1 MCAPA
6 VYRFMMIN
14 CREDSSHTLLTGT
27 EQIQEDKWHK
37 MQQKKIKRNS
47 FVLRRRRSRGEYVEK
62 LFKQRKRLLGK
73 ILEFLP
79 LEMFMSQ
86 LGKVINNLF

>member
-1 MCAPA
+1 
-6 VYRFMMIN
+6 
-14 CREDSSHTLLTGT
+14 
-27 EQIQEDKWHK
+27 
-37 MQQKKIKRNS
+37 MQQKKIKLNS